1 MPHSLLKKKK
11 NVRDVILKL
20 KKSFLLVK
28 EKRLILRFQVLLKK
42 KLIIYN
48 ILKDLLDI
56 TELSRMLNLVDEKSG
71 KPLNHILRY
80 WEKEFKD
87 IKPTF
92 LSGKRRYYNKKQVEK
107 IKFIKFLLKD
117 KGLTI
122 KGVKMFLKE
131 EKNIDGS
138 LKNTIEK
145 DYFKNKLQDKSK
157 NLLKKLKGLK
167 KYG

>member
-1 MPHSLLKKKK
+1 MS
-11 NVRDVILKL
+11 
-20 KKSFLLVK
+20 
-28 EKRLILRFQVLLKK
+28 
-42 KLIIYN
+42 
-48 ILKDLLDI
+48 KDLLDI

-145 DYFKNKLQDKSK
+145 DYFKSKLKYKSK

>member
-1 MPHSLLKKKK
+1 MS
-11 NVRDVILKL
+11 
-20 KKSFLLVK
+20 
-28 EKRLILRFQVLLKK
+28 
-42 KLIIYN
+42 
-48 ILKDLLDI
+48 KDLLDI